1 MRTIRAGLTVAAVLI
16 LAYNFLTFRE
26 GIESIQSSVSTN
38 IKDEIGDGN
47 SAVKDVLQ
55 WEKTHT
61 EDEAKIGSLEKELE
75 ESRKEVKLLK
85 LQSNGSENGNYITS
99 EKTEDVLQWE
109 KTHKEDEAKIGSL
122 EKELEESRKEVKML
136 KLQSHGSENENYT
149 TSEPATSVFRPNEIC
164 SHLHS
169 QSLTTSQ
176 LWKKY
181 LPEIMNASINPEFL
195 ADEKNDTRR
204 ELLEQVLT
212 PSRMR
217 RSAIHLPTFS
227 HGIIK
232 NVMEIVERRI
242 QDPKKNPP
250 LQIAVFGG
258 SVTIGRGCLGKKKG
272 NGGLCAWPKRLELLI
287 NQFVGMELV
296 KIHNLGVGGTDSS
309 VGTKIVKYWMYPD
322 ELMKFGPDVII
333 NGGSTNDALPSYLL
347 TPEDDYVIATADVVR
362 NRLQPFIRTALQTK
376 RCSTQPLVIH
386 VDDYLGPQ
394 QKQLLGELQYISVMS
409 QLARWYDTVAISYGE
424 LVRDVVYQN
433 TDDPTFFNKKDVHYG
448 RWAHQTIAWA
458 VGFTTMNLVQNY
470 CSDEY
475 ITRTASNTTR
485 SIVHGSVEEVIE
497 ASKKD
502 DAADNDESLKGSI
515 RKHKLY
521 LPPPLTRELLL
532 GSATV
537 SFDTALNDAH
547 KSFVEY
553 DCTNYKQEEFFS
565 PCIVKWISTPG
576 GFRIPQINQFL
587 RTYATNNENWGAE
600 NQMKE
605 GWGNKIGLATS
616 VANSTLTLR
625 FQKITN
631 SVKTLTFY
639 FMRSY
644 GDKWKD
650 SLVKITVSRIKEND
664 NAEVVLE
671 NTISGVWENVNATV
685 SLTLTETMV
694 FEKSFMKGE
703 TFTMKV
709 DLISGNHFKIMG
721 IFLCDH

>member
-1 MRTIRAGLTVAAVLI
+1 MNSIKIRAGLSIAIVSTLAFSFITVRNA
-16 LAYNFLTFRE
+16 
-26 GIESIQSSVSTN
+26 IQRSVSTN
-38 IKDEIGDGN
+38 
-47 SAVKDVLQ
+47 STVK
-55 WEKTHT
+55 EKP
-61 EDEAKIGSLEKELE
+61 
-75 ESRKEVKLLK
+75 
-85 LQSNGSENGNYITS
+85 
-99 EKTEDVLQWE
+99 EDVLQWE
-109 KTHKEDEAKIGSL
+109 KTLKEDEAKIGSL

-136 KLQSHGSENENYT
+136 KLQSNGSENGNYT
-149 TSEPATSVFRPNEIC
+149 TSEPAQSVFSPNEIC
-164 SHLHS
+164 YNLHS
-169 QSLTTSQ
+169 QSLSTSQ

-181 LPEIMNASINPEFL
+181 LPEIMNASIIPEFL
-195 ADEKNDTRR
+195 TDEKNDTRR

-217 RSAIHLPTFS
+217 RSVVHLPTFS

-232 NVMEIVERRI
+232 NVVEILERRI

-272 NGGLCAWPKRLELLI
+272 NGKLCAWPNRLELLI

-296 KIHNLGVGGTDSS
+296 KIHNLGVGGTGST
-309 VGTKIVKYWMYPD
+309 VGTKVVKYWMYPD
-322 ELMKFGPDVII
+322 ELKKFGPDVII
-333 NGGSTNDALPSYLL
+333 NGGSTNDALPPWHL
-347 TPEDDYVIATADVVR
+347 TPEDDYVIATADSVR
-362 NRLQPFIRTALQTK
+362 DTLQPFIRTALQSK

-409 QLARWYDTVAISYGE
+409 QLARWYDTVAMSYGE

-470 CSDEY
+470 CGDEY
-475 ITRTASNTTR
+475 IARTTSNNTR

-502 DAADNDESLKGSI
+502 DAADNDESDEDSALKRNI

-532 GSATV
+532 GSVTV
-537 SFDTALNDAH
+537 NFDTALNDAH
-547 KSFVEY
+547 NSFVEF
-553 DCTNYKQEEFFS
+553 DCMNHKQEEFFN
-565 PCIVKWISTPG
+565 PCITKWISTPG
-576 GFRIPQINQFL
+576 GFGVRQINNFV
-587 RTYATNNENWGAE
+587 RTYSTNNENWAVE

-631 SVKTLTFY
+631 SVKTFTLY

-644 GDKWKD
+644 GEKWKD

-664 NAEVVLE
+664 NAEVILE
-671 NTISGVWENVNATV
+671 NTISGVFEDVDTTV
-685 SLTLTETMV
+685 SLTLAETMV
-694 FEKSFMKGE
+694 FEKSIMKGE
-703 TFTMKV
+703 TFTVKV